1 MFLTRL
7 DSDKFQLQH
16 EHHFLDDLIM
26 LNEQIQVLIDDF
38 KKNFRSKFSERSDQQ
53 DHRKL
58 NSLSFMRKDVC
69 VHHSMTAQNLQKIF
83 RVQERLV
90 DFTVVQIV
98 FFDQWIVDELF
109 LC

>member
-7 DSDKFQLQH
+7 DSDEFQLQH
-16 EHHFLDDLIM
+16 EHHFLDDLIT

-38 KKNFRSKFSERSDQQ
+38 KNFRSKFSERSDQQ

-98 FFDQWIVDELF
+98 FFDQ
-109 LC
+109 